1 MFFAFTPLPF
11 WDYCDLVLGLSYKRR
26 RLERIGRGTYCA
38 LLYVL
43 VCVCVCVCVDVVMAS
58 SLYVVPAVG
67 LIRFAV
73 PVRNGNWFECG
84 VTLK

>member
-1 MFFAFTPLPF
+1 M
-11 WDYCDLVLGLSYKRR
+11 LGLSYKRR

-43 VCVCVCVCVDVVMAS
+43 VCVDVVMAS
-58 SLYVVPAVG
+58 SLYVVPATG

-84 VTLK
+84 VTQK

>member
-1 MFFAFTPLPF
+1 MIWCLGCLTSAGVWSALAGELIAH
-11 WDYCDLVLGLSYKRR
+11 YCMYL
-26 RLERIGRGTYCA
+26 
-38 LLYVL
+38 
-43 VCVCVCVCVDVVMAS
+43 CVCVCVCVDVVMAS

>member
-1 MFFAFTPLPF
+1 M
-11 WDYCDLVLGLSYKRR
+11 LGLSYKRR

-43 VCVCVCVCVDVVMAS
+43 VCVCVDVVMAS